1 MGHQPKANRTIIFD
15 SAEGVSVS
23 ISHQSRAGE
32 VVLVDIAEDDALA
45 LRHQPATQV
54 ITGGDVA
61 FSSFNLRIYAGFILT
76 LLMKDY

>member
-1 MGHQPKANRTIIFD
+1 
-15 SAEGVSVS
+15 
-23 ISHQSRAGE
+23 